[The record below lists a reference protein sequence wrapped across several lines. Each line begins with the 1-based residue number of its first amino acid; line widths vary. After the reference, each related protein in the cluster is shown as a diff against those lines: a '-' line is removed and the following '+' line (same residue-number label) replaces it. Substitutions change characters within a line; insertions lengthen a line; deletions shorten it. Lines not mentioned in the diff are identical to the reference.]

1 MLFFI
6 IVPLI
11 AIGVAAT
18 RSNFTRG
25 EKVGIAIL
33 AIGVGLTTSLGAQ
46 FAYGLMLG
54 LFIGL
59 AGSEKAIAALT
70 YSEPWW
76 LTLPAIG
83 IGLAAGGLSAYGV
96 GRFCGW
102 MRSRRPE
109 HPAQLQARAQW
120 ANTSPDGIEQV
131 HGLSAT
137 ARLMRRALP
146 NNMQ

>member
-6 IVPLI
+6 FMPML

-18 RSNFTRG
+18 RSNFTGG

-33 AIGVGLTTSLGAQ
+33 AIVVGLIASLGAQ
-46 FAYGLMLG
+46 FTYGLLVG
-54 LFIGL
+54 LFVGL
-59 AGSEKAIAALT
+59 AGSEKVIADLA

-76 LTLPAIG
+76 LTLPAIVT
-83 IGLAAGGLSAYGV
+83 GLAAGGLSAYGV

-109 HPAQLQARAQW
+109 H
-120 ANTSPDGIEQV
+120 
-131 HGLSAT
+131 
-137 ARLMRRALP
+137 RALP
-146 NNMQ
+146 EG

>member
-33 AIGVGLTTSLGAQ
+33 AIVVGLIASLGAQ
-46 FAYGLMLG
+46 FAYGLLLG

-70 YSEPWW
+70 YSVPVW
-76 LTLPAIG
+76 LALPAIG

-109 HPAQLQARAQW
+109 HSAQPQ
-120 ANTSPDGIEQV
+120 G
-131 HGLSAT
+131 
-137 ARLMRRALP
+137 
-146 NNMQ
+146 